1 MMNDTT
7 MALAAATPPQG
18 RESCNCAGKDCD
30 GPSACAR
37 YATPALTGAGQE
49 GWFRS
54 EFGATSW
61 PSFESVSANLP
72 QEQWGMSTARPAASP
87 SQLSSRRAIRCIRVP
102 LCASYALPRSTYE
115 QPARHT
121 NRKGGPATPPK
132 HD

>member
-1 MMNDTT
+1 MNDTT

-72 QEQWGMSTARPAASP
+72 QEQWGMSTARTPPSP
-87 SQLSSRRAIRCIRVP
+87 SFRVP
-102 LCASYALPRSTYE
+102 LCASYPLSRRTYE

-121 NRKGGPATPPK
+121 NRKGGPAIPPK